1 MAKRKEY
8 FRPLRKRMPSD
19 VSFSQ
24 GPTQASSFLCKS
36 PVGMKRLCGVFLLA
50 VIFEIT
56 AAGAAVA
63 QTGSEPKKAPP
74 NVLILVA
81 DDIGYMDFGS

>member
-8 FRPLRKRMPSD
+8 FRTLGKMMPSD
-19 VSFSQ
+19 VNFSH

-36 PVGMKRLCGVFLLA
+36 PVRMKRLCGVFLLA

-56 AAGAAVA
+56 TAGAAVS
-63 QTGSEPKKAPP
+63 TAP
-74 NVLILVA
+74 
-81 DDIGYMDFGS
+81 DII